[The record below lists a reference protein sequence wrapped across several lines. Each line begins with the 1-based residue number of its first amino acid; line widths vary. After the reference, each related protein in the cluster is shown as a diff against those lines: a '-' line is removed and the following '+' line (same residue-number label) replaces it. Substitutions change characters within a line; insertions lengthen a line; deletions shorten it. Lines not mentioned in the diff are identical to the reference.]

1 MKPILR
7 NIYKV
12 NTSDKLNDVNYS
24 QLKFIEANMQ
34 NLFEYKI
41 QMKISGEKLKE
52 ELDYAKLYPIVNNLD
67 FQINKN
73 LNHLSYRIRNMK

>member
-1 MKPILR
+1 MPRPSAQTKCFLSKAIL
-7 NIYKV
+7 
-12 NTSDKLNDVNYS
+12 KLSRTKILSGIKKYVF
-24 QLKFIEANMQ
+24 FISKA
-34 NLFEYKI
+34 I
-41 QMKISGEKLKE
+41 QMNISGEKVKE

>member
-1 MKPILR
+1 MKSILR

-12 NTSDKLNDVNYS
+12 ITSNKLHDVNFIKF
-24 QLKFIEANMQ
+24 KFIEANIL

-41 QMKISGEKLKE
+41 QMNISGEKVKE
-52 ELDYAKLYPIVNNLD
+52 ELDYPILYPIVNNLD

-73 LNHLSYRIRNMK
+73 LNRLSYRIRNMK